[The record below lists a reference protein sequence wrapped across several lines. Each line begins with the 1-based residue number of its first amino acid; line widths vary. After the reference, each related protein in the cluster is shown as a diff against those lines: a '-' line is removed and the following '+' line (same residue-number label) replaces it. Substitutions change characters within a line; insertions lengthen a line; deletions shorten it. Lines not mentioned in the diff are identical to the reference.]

1 MSFASPWVLLGLLAL
16 PLLAAWYVSE
26 GQRRAL
32 AAKSFVTEPL
42 IASVAPRRAGWR
54 RHVPYVLLAVALA
67 VLIVAAARPQRSVA
81 VPLKRGTVMLAN
93 DVSNSMTSTDVKPS
107 RLVAAQAA
115 ALTFLRGIPKTVA
128 VGSVQFA
135 RHPTLLQ
142 TPTHYHALA
151 RQAIRGLA
159 PAGGGTA
166 MGQAL
171 EVALQTIAR
180 VPKAHDGKRPPGTIV
195 LISDG
200 ASNVGIGPGQ
210 VARLARRQKVP
221 IYTIAIGTPGGT
233 MTRKLHGR
241 SVTTA
246 VPVKPSQLRRIAANS
261 GGRSFSAADAGQ
273 VKQIYSHLA
282 RSIGHTQGHQELIAE
297 VVIAG
302 LVLLLLG
309 SLLSMRWFV
318 RIA

>member
-1 MSFASPWVLLGLLAL
+1 MSFASPWVLLALLAL

-42 IASVAPRRAGWR
+42 TASVAPQRAGWR
-54 RHVPYVLLAVALA
+54 RHAPYVLIAAALA
-67 VLIVAAARPQRSVA
+67 ALIVAAARPQRSIA

-107 RLVAAQAA
+107 RLVAAKDA
-115 ALTFLRGIPKTVA
+115 ALAFLRGVPKTVA
-128 VGSVQFA
+128 VGSVEFA
-135 RHPTLLQ
+135 RRPALLQ
-142 TPTHYHALA
+142 TPTRFHSLA

-166 MGQAL
+166 MGEAL
-171 EVALQTIAR
+171 EVALESIDR
-180 VPKAHDGKRPPGTIV
+180 VPKAKNGKRPPGAIV

-200 ASNVGIGPGQ
+200 AANVGIGPGE
-210 VARLARRQKVP
+210 VATLARRQKVP
-221 IYTIAIGTPGGT
+221 IYTIAIGTPSGT
-233 MTRKLHGR
+233 MTRELHGR
-241 SVTTA
+241 EVTTS
-246 VPVKPSQLRRIAANS
+246 VPVKPRQLQRIAANS
-261 GGRSFSAADAGQ
+261 GGRSFNAADAGQ

-282 RSIGHTQGHQELIAE
+282 AQIGHTQGHEGLIAE

-309 SLLSMRWFV
+309 SALSMRWFV